1 MTNSDKQIFDWSAV
15 GISAATFWEV
25 LPAATAVLSLIWI
38 SLRIYQ
44 TIMEIRD
51 RRKKD

>member
-1 MTNSDKQIFDWSAV
+1 MTEGDKQIFDWSAL

-25 LPAATAVLSLIWI
+25 LPAATAVLSLVWI

-44 TIMEIRD
+44 TIMEIKD
-51 RRKKD
+51 RNKKD